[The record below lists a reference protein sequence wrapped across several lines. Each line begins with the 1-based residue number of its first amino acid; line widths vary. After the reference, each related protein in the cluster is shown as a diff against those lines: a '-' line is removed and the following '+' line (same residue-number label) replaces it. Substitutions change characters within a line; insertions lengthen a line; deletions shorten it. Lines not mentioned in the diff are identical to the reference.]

1 MQKLRVE
8 SFSISVDGFG
18 AGPNQNLENP
28 LGVGGEEL
36 HQWFF
41 PTKIFQQNVLGKSS
55 GTSGV
60 DNELSSHLV
69 QMNRKNISFP

>member
-28 LGVGGEEL
+28 LGVGA
-36 HQWFF
+36 
-41 PTKIFQQNVLGKSS
+41 S
-55 GTSGV
+55 GGS
-60 DNELSSHLV
+60 
-69 QMNRKNISFP
+69 RRR